1 LAPGYKRE
9 KVQIGSRVIG
19 AAPSFEVMMTVES
32 PSVLDCEEIEMA
44 PKGLLPLGVHGAEV
58 WGRVRGRVDDTRTET
73 HPVRLTEGP

>member
-1 LAPGYKRE
+1 
-9 KVQIGSRVIG
+9 
-19 AAPSFEVMMTVES
+19 MMTVES